1 MINKETGRSKGFG
14 YITFADRE
22 SLVTALQA
30 NGEEIA
36 SRKIR
41 VDVADDMG
49 NSGDRDF
56 KGNSYFL
63 IFFSAIF

>member
-56 KGNSYFL
+56 KGNS
-63 IFFSAIF
+63 